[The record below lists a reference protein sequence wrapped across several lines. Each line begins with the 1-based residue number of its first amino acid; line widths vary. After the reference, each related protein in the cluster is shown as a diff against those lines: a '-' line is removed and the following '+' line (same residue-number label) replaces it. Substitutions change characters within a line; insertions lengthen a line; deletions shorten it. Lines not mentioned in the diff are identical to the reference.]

1 MARASRSRVIPV
13 LAAAIALAASAV
25 AAACSSKHDAT
36 APYRPP
42 PECDLAGQPAPGA
55 TQAYVAV
62 RGFAFSPDTLR
73 VAPGTTV
80 TWVNCEQPSIDA
92 HTATATGAEW
102 DSGYLQPGQK
112 FARTFALA
120 GRFSYACVPHPFMRG
135 AVVVQ

>member
-1 MARASRSRVIPV
+1 MARAPRSRVVPV
-13 LAAAIALAASAV
+13 LAATIVLTAIALV
-25 AAACSSKHDAT
+25 VGCSGTRDAT

-42 PECDLAGQPAPGA
+42 AECDLAGQPTPGA

-62 RGFAFSPDTLR
+62 RGFAFTPDTLR
-73 VAPGTTV
+73 VAAGTTV

-120 GRFSYACVPHPFMRG
+120 GRFSYACIPHPFMRG